1 MTQRILISTGGS
13 GGHVVP
19 ATILYEHLT
28 DQFHISMTT
37 DYRGMKFLDKYK
49 YNIKIFNIKPIS
61 KNILLLPF
69 HFFLIIYLIIK
80 SIFFLKKRKIDILIS
95 TGGYMSLPL
104 CLASKILNIKLF
116 LFEPNMVL
124 GRSNKFF
131 IKSCEKI
138 FCYSDK
144 IKNLPNKYKNKI
156 SIIPAL
162 LRKNFYDV
170 KKADIIDKNINLL
183 IIGGSQ
189 RAKIFDTLI
198 RSSIIELSKTY
209 YLKIYQQTNR
219 VNFEILKNFY
229 KDSNI
234 DYELF
239 DFNEDISNLMS
250 KSNICITRAGASTLA
265 ELVFLNL
272 PCIAIPLPNSKDNH
286 QFENAFFYN
295 EIGCNW
301 ILNQNEINDK
311 ILVNKLF
318 NIIDNKDEYL
328 VKKTNMKNF
337 SYQNTWNNINQKI
350 ISVIN
355 ENRISKN

>member
-1 MTQRILISTGGS
+1 MVQRILISTGGS

-19 ATILYEHLT
+19 ATILYEHLK
-28 DQFHISMTT
+28 DQFNVSMST
-37 DYRGMKFLDKYK
+37 DYRGMKFLDKNK
-49 YNIKIFNIKPIS
+49 YNLEIFNITPIS
-61 KNILLLPF
+61 KNIFLIPLQ
-69 HFFLIIYLIIK
+69 FFLIIYLIIK

-104 CLASKILNIKLF
+104 CLASKILNIKIF

-138 FCYSDK
+138 FCYSGK
-144 IKNLPNKYKNKI
+144 IKNLPNKYISKI

-162 LRKNFYDV
+162 LRKKFYDI
-170 KKADIIDKNINLL
+170 KKADGIDKKINLL

-189 RAKIFDTLI
+189 GAKIFDTLI
-198 RSSIIELSKTY
+198 KSSMIELSKKY
-209 YLKIYQQTNR
+209 SLKIYQQTNS
-219 VNFEILKNFY
+219 VNFEVLKKFY
-229 KDSNI
+229 KDKSI
-234 DYELF
+234 DCELF
-239 DFNEDISNLMS
+239 DFKEDISNLMS

-272 PCIAIPLPNSKDNH
+272 PCVAIPLPTSKDNH

-301 ILNQNEINDK
+301 ILNQNEINDEA
-311 ILVNKLF
+311 VANKLF
-318 NIIDNKDEYL
+318 NIIDNKDEFL
-328 VKKTNMKNF
+328 VKKINMKNF
-337 SYQNTWNNINQKI
+337 SCQNTWNNINQKI